1 MAPSFDEAELLERVD
16 NDVDFLGETVQL
28 LAGDG
33 RALLARATQAAASGD
48 APELVTSAHALKG
61 MISNFCAPS
70 VHELARDLE
79 EMARSG
85 DMSGA
90 PPLVERL
97 RSGLETLITEL
108 LDFVQARSR

>member
-1 MAPSFDEAELLERVD
+1 
-16 NDVDFLGETVQL
+16 
-28 LAGDG
+28 
-33 RALLARATQAAASGD
+33 
-48 APELVTSAHALKG
+48 

-85 DMSGA
+85 DISGA